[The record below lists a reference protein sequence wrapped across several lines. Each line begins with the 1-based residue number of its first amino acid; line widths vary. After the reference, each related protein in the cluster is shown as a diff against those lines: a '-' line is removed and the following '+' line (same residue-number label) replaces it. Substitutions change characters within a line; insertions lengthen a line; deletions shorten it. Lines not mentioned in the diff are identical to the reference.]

1 LPIAVTED
9 LSGMQNAVG
18 KREIRVGMRP
28 RILRLAQVFS
38 CLLVLLSAP
47 SVFAAQQNQSGA
59 TGVEGTIPSG
69 PPQTAATITVPKNGQ
84 TFSVVPVTVSG
95 ICQSGLLVEIFDN
108 GVFVGSATCKNGSY
122 SLQIDLFDGQN
133 DLIARVYD
141 ALNQTG
147 PDSSTITVFFRSA
160 LPGGAS
166 RPSLTTAYAKRGANP
181 GDTLTWP
188 ITLSGGNGPYAIS
201 VDWGDKSTLD
211 LVSRT
216 APGTFNIEHVYA
228 QPGVYIVTVKVT
240 DANGSAAFLQLVG
253 VANGPIQQ
261 STSASG
267 SGGNNTIT
275 TKKVII
281 WWPLAITF
289 ALSILAFWLG
299 KRHQLQTIRDRLHR
313 GERPI

>member
-1 LPIAVTED
+1 MRSGISR
-9 LSGMQNAVG
+9 LSQ
-18 KREIRVGMRP
+18 I
-28 RILRLAQVFS
+28 FTYS
-38 CLLVLLSAP
+38 LVLVFGIFLILQPKVSA
-47 SVFAAQQNQSGA
+47 ATQTQSGSA
-59 TGVEGTIPSG
+59 GVEGTIPSA

-84 TFSVVPVTVSG
+84 TFTTIPITVSG
-95 ICQSGLLVEIFDN
+95 ICQAGLLVEIFDN
-108 GVFVGSATCKNGSY
+108 GVFVGSVTCKNGSY

-141 ALNQTG
+141 ALNQSG
-147 PDSSTITVFFRSA
+147 PDSATISVFFRSA
-160 LPGGAS
+160 LPGGGS
-166 RPSLTTAYAKRGANP
+166 RPALTTAYAKRGANP

-188 ITLSGGNGPYAIS
+188 ITLSGGSGPYAIS
-201 VDWGDKSTLD
+201 VDWGDNTTED
-211 LVSRT
+211 LISRT
-216 APGTFNIEHVYA
+216 SAGNFNIEHIYA
-228 QPGVYIVTVKVT
+228 QSGVYTVTVKVT

-261 STSASG
+261 STATNGQG
-267 SGGNNTIT
+267 SNIVT